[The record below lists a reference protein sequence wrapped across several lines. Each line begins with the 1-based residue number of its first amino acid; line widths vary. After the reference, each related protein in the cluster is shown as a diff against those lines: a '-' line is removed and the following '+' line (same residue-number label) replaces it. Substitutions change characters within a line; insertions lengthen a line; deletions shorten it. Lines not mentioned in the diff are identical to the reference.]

1 MATSAQILRHLS
13 SVTGKEGHGAAGRKG
28 GRAECGSGAGQEGA
42 DGKETDQHGLFPRPN
57 RKGRWFR
64 GEEEARGQDSDG
76 EVADTKDLDP
86 ERTRPHLGR
95 HLGKWMWGEKMGCI
109 SNDRDATRT
118 PGAESEV
125 TIP

>member
-42 DGKETDQHGLFPRPN
+42 DVKQNDKKGLVRRTN

-64 GEEEARGQDSDG
+64 REEGARGQDRDG
-76 EVADTKDLDP
+76 EEADAKDLDP
-86 ERTRPHLGR
+86 ERTRPHWGR
-95 HLGKWMWGEKMGCI
+95 HLGAWMWGEKMGCI
-109 SNDRDATRT
+109 KRPPRDTHA
-118 PGAESEV
+118 GS
-125 TIP
+125 